1 MADKKDTPAKIDKAA
16 LEKLG
21 LSFIWPIENNSN
33 LIIKQPS
40 CTKRYNSSG
49 EVIYHKGI
57 DIMVDTSED
66 VYALASERGIIIDS
80 SKLDSGNYHGNK
92 VIIDHTPYV
101 ENNKIY
107 TVYSHL
113 QENKLHDINTF
124 IKKGEK
130 VGITGS
136 TGNNVED
143 RHLHFEFRNSLNLDD
158 YLDISDTY
166 DVLEIFDKDNPTI
179 LVRDFLSNFNVSA
192 WKIEVQKNNKSIISS
207 FPITYSKDEPV
218 YNVETLCKDK
228 DGCEVK
234 YNQDKISNLNIG
246 FSKFDLPYVG
256 IQSDKDIS
264 YDDLENKYGYSRF
277 DFGNSCLFWRVSN
290 LDLSVFDNK
299 AIIRMIPGPPGQ
311 FMNKGYEYNNNILFH
326 NLNKGAGIEVFFPS
340 WILKKGGYNF
350 PDFFIRRMKAETQAF
365 YYDYNGINNE
375 NEKVEGKDI
384 ISYAV
389 LSRTLNFGQTTKY
402 IYKTNSDPNRIILSS
417 SNINKI
423 ESIFIDTNKYG
434 AIIKYN
440 DYEYKT
446 FNYYLDDLIY
456 LISPESAGLAWYL
469 PEAKKIVLKQKK
481 DLVTS
486 VRKTLNLSQSNRS
499 LDIVYDGNSD
509 KHWIKISDL
518 SALSFPKSEL
528 RKLQDIM
535 YKKDINTKYLDE
547 DRLPIQD
554 LFLIGCYDVVK
565 LSKGVFK
572 ISNFGQYTTLDNL
585 DNKTISA
592 DASIKDINLQSVLI
606 NNNIA
611 DSSRYNTLYNSQTV
625 KTTVMHIKN
634 TEKTK
639 KSNQTVQ
646 PIPSGIK
653 EFINMGKPGFTGG
666 DKAGGAG
673 GAPSKGGS
681 AATAKSTGKNTGIT
695 PLGKDKYNKM
705 PEPAK
710 PKTAN
715 ANPAPKTNNLLGGKN
730 KPGANSWQ
738 DMVKG
743 TFCSLAAGAG
753 KGNISGTKATAPQ
766 QGEGALAKANTAS
779 QPYPALNSMK
789 NAGMPPNPG
798 AGFQTP
804 TIPNSAMPAQKT
816 DGSMKP
822 PAPTSIPSF
831 ASATYK
837 PQLPNTNYIPEST
850 PKGNIVKDK
859 IKPDSQPGKPKVTEI
874 TIKGENADRYELMAR
889 ELPSMWERY
898 EKESAQRLI

>member
-1 MADKKDTPAKIDKAA
+1 MADKKDTPAKINKSI
-16 LEKLG
+16 LEKYK
-21 LSFIWPIENNSN
+21 LSFIWPAPFTQTQF
-33 LIIKQPS
+33 LQQTS
-40 CTKRYNSSG
+40 CTQRYNSKKNL
-49 EVIYHKGI
+49 IYHKGI
-57 DIMVDTSED
+57 DIMEPSENKPA
-66 VYALASERGIIIDS
+66 VASERGLVIDS
-80 SKLDSGNYHGNK
+80 SEMDIGNYYGNE
-92 VIIDHTPYV
+92 VVIDHTPFDK
-101 ENNKIY
+101 ENKIY
-107 TVYSHL
+107 TVYGHL
-113 QENKLHDINTF
+113 EENKNLPKIGAVV
-124 IKKGEK
+124 KKGETI
-130 VGITGS
+130 GIIGLS
-136 TGNNVED
+136 GNGVED
-143 RHLHFEFRNSLNLDD
+143 RHLHFEFRSKLNDLGNWS
-158 YLDISDTY
+158 DISDTY
-166 DVLEIFDKDNPTI
+166 DVLDILNPSFYF
-179 LVRDFLSNFNVSA
+179 RDYLKYKGVSA
-192 WKIEVQKNNKSIISS
+192 WKIEVNKNNKSIIAS
-207 FPITYSKDEPV
+207 FPNNYTENEPI
-218 YNVETLCKDK
+218 YNIETLSDDNNILKYDS
-228 DGCEVK
+228 VK
-234 YNQDKISNLNIG
+234 LSNLDKG
-246 FSKFDLPYVG
+246 FSKYDLPYIG
-256 IQSDKDIS
+256 INSDKDILF
-264 YDDLENKYGYSRF
+264 DDLINKYGYSRF
-277 DFGNSCLFWRVSN
+277 DFYNTHLFWIISN
-290 LDLSVFDNK
+290 LDLLVYNK
-299 AIIRMIPGPPGQ
+299 KANIRMTPGPPGQ
-311 FMNKGYEYNNNILFH
+311 FTNKGYEYSNNILFH
-326 NLNKGAGIEVFFPS
+326 NSNKGTDIEVFFPAE
-340 WILKKGGYNF
+340 ILGEGGYNF
-350 PDFFIRRMKAETQAF
+350 PKFFIKRMKNETQAF
-365 YYDYNGINNE
+365 YYDYSEINND

-384 ISYAV
+384 VSYTV

-402 IYKTNSDPNRIILSS
+402 TYETNSDPNRIILSS

-423 ESIFIDTNKYG
+423 ESIIINTNIFG

-440 DYEYKT
+440 NFEYKT
-446 FNYYLDDLIY
+446 FNYYLDDLTRMINAN
-456 LISPESAGLAWYL
+456 SSGLAGGSPGEI
-469 PEAKKIVLKQKK
+469 PELKKKAIFLDSLKS
-481 DLVTS
+481 LLHV
-486 VRKTLNLSQSNRS
+486 SQSNKS
-499 LDIVYDGNSD
+499 LDIVYDD
-509 KHWIKISDL
+509 IVKKHWIKISDL

-673 GAPSKGGS
+673 GTPSKGGS

-779 QPYPALNSMK
+779 QPYPALNGMK
-789 NAGMPPNPG
+789 NAGMSPKPYG
-798 AGFQTP
+798 AGFQPP
-804 TIPNSAMPAQKT
+804 TVPNSAMPARKT
-816 DGSMKP
+816 DGSMGP
-822 PAPTSIPSF
+822 PAPTSIPSL
-831 ASATYK
+831 ASASYK

-850 PKGNIVKDK
+850 PKGNTVKDK